1 MNSSDERLQKAILA
15 TLQCPTDPWLP
26 ELTGLLVSSGWKAL
40 NEEIGILPA
49 TYSTTNVMRSGKKA
63 AAILT
68 LLGDGAKGWF
78 AVFLAQQLAPVWG
91 AGDMGVAA
99 AALAVFIGHI
109 FPVFFGF
116 KGGKGVA
123 TAAGI
128 MLALNVWLGLAV
140 VATWLLTF
148 ALSRYSSLSALLA
161 AVLAPLYA
169 AIFLAPLYVGML
181 VVLAGLLIWRHRAN
195 IRKLL
200 QGEESSFKKAQ
211 E

>member
-1 MNSSDERLQKAILA
+1 MATIALIILA
-15 TLQCPTDPWLP
+15 YVI
-26 ELTGLLVSSGWKAL
+26 GSISFAVLVSRAFGLPDPRSYGSGNPGA
-40 NEEIGILPA
+40 
-49 TYSTTNVMRSGKKA
+49 TNVMRSGKKA

-91 AGDMGVAA
+91 VGDMGVAA

>member
-1 MNSSDERLQKAILA
+1 MGTIALIILA
-15 TLQCPTDPWLP
+15 YVI
-26 ELTGLLVSSGWKAL
+26 GSISFAVLVSRVFGLPDPRSYGSGNPGA
-40 NEEIGILPA
+40 
-49 TYSTTNVMRSGKKA
+49 TNVMRSGKKA

-169 AIFLAPLYVGML
+169 VFFLAPLYVGML
-181 VVLAGLLIWRHRAN
+181 VVLAALLIWRHRAN

>member
-1 MNSSDERLQKAILA
+1 MATIALIILA
-15 TLQCPTDPWLP
+15 YVI
-26 ELTGLLVSSGWKAL
+26 GSISFAVLVSRAFGLPDPRSYGSGNPGA
-40 NEEIGILPA
+40 
-49 TYSTTNVMRSGKKA
+49 TNVMRSGKKA

-181 VVLAGLLIWRHRAN
+181 VVLAVLLIWRHRAN

>member
-1 MNSSDERLQKAILA
+1 MATIALIILA
-15 TLQCPTDPWLP
+15 YVI
-26 ELTGLLVSSGWKAL
+26 GSISFAVLVSRAFGLPDPRSYGSGNPGA
-40 NEEIGILPA
+40 
-49 TYSTTNVMRSGKKA
+49 TNVMRSGKKA

-91 AGDMGVAA
+91 AGDIGVAA

>member
-1 MNSSDERLQKAILA
+1 MGTIALIILA
-15 TLQCPTDPWLP
+15 YVI
-26 ELTGLLVSSGWKAL
+26 GSISFAVLVSRAFGLPDPRSYGSGNPGA
-40 NEEIGILPA
+40 
-49 TYSTTNVMRSGKKA
+49 TNVMRSGKKA

-68 LLGDGAKGWF
+68 LLGDGAKGWL

-128 MLALNVWLGLAV
+128 LLALNVWLGLAV

-161 AVLAPLYA
+161 AGLAPLYA

-200 QGEESSFKKAQ
+200 QGEERSFKKAQ

>member
-1 MNSSDERLQKAILA
+1 MGTIALIILA
-15 TLQCPTDPWLP
+15 YAIGSLSFAV
-26 ELTGLLVSSGWKAL
+26 LVSRAFGLPDPRTYGSGNPGA
-40 NEEIGILPA
+40 
-49 TYSTTNVMRSGKKA
+49 TNVMRSGKKA

-68 LLGDGAKGWF
+68 LLGDGAKGWL
-78 AVFLAQQLAPVWG
+78 AVFLAQQLAPAWG
-91 AGDMGVAA
+91 AGEIGIAA

-109 FPVFFGF
+109 FPLFFGF

-128 MLALNVWLGLAV
+128 LLALNVWLGLAV
-140 VATWLLTF
+140 VATWALTF

-161 AVLAPLYA
+161 AALAPVYA
-169 AIFLAPLYVGML
+169 AIFLNKLFIGTVI
-181 VVLAGLLIWRHRAN
+181 VLSGLLIWRHRAN

-200 QGEESSFKKAQ
+200 QGEESRFKKAQ

>member
-1 MNSSDERLQKAILA
+1 MGTIALIILA
-15 TLQCPTDPWLP
+15 YAIGSLSFAVMVSRAFGLPDPRSY
-26 ELTGLLVSSGWKAL
+26 GSGNPGA
-40 NEEIGILPA
+40 
-49 TYSTTNVMRSGKKA
+49 TNVMRSGKKA

-78 AVFLAQQLAPVWG
+78 AVFLAQQLAPAWG
-91 AGDMGVAA
+91 ANEIGIAA

-109 FPVFFGF
+109 FPLFFGF

-128 MLALNVWLGLAV
+128 LLALNVWLGLAV
-140 VATWLLTF
+140 VATWALTF

-161 AVLAPLYA
+161 AALAPVYA
-169 AIFLAPLYVGML
+169 AIFLNKLFIGTVI
-181 VVLAGLLIWRHRAN
+181 VLSGLLIWRHRAN

-200 QGEESSFKKAQ
+200 QGKESRFKKAQ

>member
-1 MNSSDERLQKAILA
+1 MGTIALIILA
-15 TLQCPTDPWLP
+15 YVI
-26 ELTGLLVSSGWKAL
+26 GSISFAVLVSRAFGLPDPRSYGSGNPGA
-40 NEEIGILPA
+40 
-49 TYSTTNVMRSGKKA
+49 TNVMRSGKKA

>member
-1 MNSSDERLQKAILA
+1 MGTIALIILA
-15 TLQCPTDPWLP
+15 YAIGSLSFAVMVSRAFGLPDPRSY
-26 ELTGLLVSSGWKAL
+26 GSGNPGA
-40 NEEIGILPA
+40 
-49 TYSTTNVMRSGKKA
+49 TNVMRSGKKA

-78 AVFLAQQLAPVWG
+78 AVFLAQQLAPAWG
-91 AGDMGVAA
+91 ASEIGIAA

-109 FPVFFGF
+109 FPLFFGF

-128 MLALNVWLGLAV
+128 LLALNVWLGLAV
-140 VATWLLTF
+140 VATWALTF

-161 AVLAPLYA
+161 AALAPVYA
-169 AIFLAPLYVGML
+169 AIFLNKLFIGTVI
-181 VVLAGLLIWRHRAN
+181 VLSGLLIWRHRAN

-200 QGEESSFKKAQ
+200 QGEESRFKKAR

>member
-1 MNSSDERLQKAILA
+1 MGTIALIILA
-15 TLQCPTDPWLP
+15 YVI
-26 ELTGLLVSSGWKAL
+26 GSISFAVLVSRAFGLPDPRSYGSGNPGA
-40 NEEIGILPA
+40 
-49 TYSTTNVMRSGKKA
+49 TNVMRSGKKA

-78 AVFLAQQLAPVWG
+78 AVFLAQQLAPMWG

>member
-1 MNSSDERLQKAILA
+1 MGTIAIIILA
-15 TLQCPTDPWLP
+15 YAI
-26 ELTGLLVSSGWKAL
+26 GSISFAVLVSRAFGLPDPRSYGSGNPGA
-40 NEEIGILPA
+40 
-49 TYSTTNVMRSGKKA
+49 TNVMRSGKKA

-68 LLGDGAKGWF
+68 LLGDGAKGWL
-78 AVFLAQQLAPVWG
+78 AVFLAQQLAPAWG
-91 AGDMGVAA
+91 VGDMGIAA
-99 AALAVFIGHI
+99 AALAVFIGHV

-148 ALSRYSSLSALLA
+148 AMSRYSSLSALLA
-161 AVLAPLYA
+161 AGLAPLYA
-169 AIFLAPLYVGML
+169 AIFLPPLYVGML
-181 VVLAGLLIWRHRAN
+181 VVLAALLIWRHRAN

>member
-1 MNSSDERLQKAILA
+1 MGTIAIIILA
-15 TLQCPTDPWLP
+15 YAI
-26 ELTGLLVSSGWKAL
+26 GSISFAVLVSRAFGLPDPRSYGSGNPGA
-40 NEEIGILPA
+40 
-49 TYSTTNVMRSGKKA
+49 TNVMRSGKKA

-68 LLGDGAKGWF
+68 LLGDGAKGWL
-78 AVFLAQQLAPVWG
+78 AVFLAQQLAPAWG
-91 AGDMGVAA
+91 VGDMGIAA
-99 AALAVFIGHI
+99 AALAVFIGHV

-140 VATWLLTF
+140 LATWLLTF
-148 ALSRYSSLSALLA
+148 ALSRYSSLSAILA
-161 AVLAPLYA
+161 AGLAPLYA

-181 VVLAGLLIWRHRAN
+181 VILAALLIWRHRAN

>member
-1 MNSSDERLQKAILA
+1 MGTIALIILA
-15 TLQCPTDPWLP
+15 YVI
-26 ELTGLLVSSGWKAL
+26 GSISFAVLVSRVFGLPDPRSYGSGNPGA
-40 NEEIGILPA
+40 
-49 TYSTTNVMRSGKKA
+49 TNVMRSGKKA

-200 QGEESSFKKAQ
+200 QGEESSFKKTQ

>member
-1 MNSSDERLQKAILA
+1 MGTIALIILA
-15 TLQCPTDPWLP
+15 YAIGSLSFAVMVSRAFGLPDPRSY
-26 ELTGLLVSSGWKAL
+26 GSGNPGA
-40 NEEIGILPA
+40 
-49 TYSTTNVMRSGKKA
+49 TNVMRSGKKA

-78 AVFLAQQLAPVWG
+78 AVFLAQQLAPAWG
-91 AGDMGVAA
+91 ANEIGIAA

-109 FPVFFGF
+109 FPLFFGF

-128 MLALNVWLGLAV
+128 LLALNVWLGLAV
-140 VATWLLTF
+140 VATWALTF

-161 AVLAPLYA
+161 AALAPVYA
-169 AIFLAPLYVGML
+169 AIFLNKLFIGTVI
-181 VVLAGLLIWRHRAN
+181 VLSGLLIWRHRAN

-200 QGEESSFKKAQ
+200 HGEESRFKKAR